1 MHKTILLS
9 LLLAC
14 GTAQAADPA
23 PQDAIVILQHTSV
36 TAWDFGIARLN
47 AEWADWFSRSL
58 EMQGFGPH
66 DIFPVIDSLWIL
78 VKPTDDNNGIRISV
92 HLGLNQNRKRRTKGE
107 FQRDAIKIID
117 LIREQLHI
125 KETQRS
131 SFYPGIAYYFLPIH
145 EQNSP
150 KVQLVRDQIENIT
163 KIEIESYDK
172 ELKSVGTCTAP
183 LSAKEFTCKE

>member
-1 MHKTILLS
+1 M
-9 LLLAC
+9 
-14 GTAQAADPA
+14 GF
-23 PQDAIVILQHTSV
+23 
-36 TAWDFGIARLN
+36 WDSSIKRGVGGLDFQ
-47 AEWADWFSRSL
+47 SL

-145 EQNSP
+145 EQILQRSN
-150 KVQLVRDQIENIT
+150 L
-163 KIEIESYDK
+163 
-172 ELKSVGTCTAP
+172 
-183 LSAKEFTCKE
+183 